1 MLLRM
6 RVYSEE
12 ASSPLLSREQ
22 STAIERRVNCYA
34 KSSGL
39 PSFKTRFRPLKTVFV
54 FYFKRKDFA
63 TILYSNR
70 LQKTKP
76 QKSDR
81 GEERAE
87 ISDSQA
93 LGEAMCQN
101 DTEMSCPVNGPGAVS
116 WRSRYTRLTTHSS
129 PN

>member
-12 ASSPLLSREQ
+12 ASSPLPGREQ
-22 STAIERRVNCYA
+22 STATDRGVNCHA
-34 KSSGL
+34 KSNGF
-39 PSFKTRFRPLKTVFV
+39 PSSKVRFRPLKTVFV

-101 DTEMSCPVNGPGAVS
+101 DTEMSCPVNGPDAVS
-116 WRSRYTRLTTHSS
+116 WRSRYTRLSTHSS